1 MLWIMLIL
9 IQDCQ
14 RAFPVAAHVSG
25 RPGDPACRGG
35 SALPSERWSSAVGF
49 AIRLGTREGPVLDA
63 SVEKDGEVAPCL
75 VGLGG

>member
-1 MLWIMLIL
+1 MLWIMLIF

-14 RAFPVAAHVSG
+14 RAFPVAAHVSS
-25 RPGDPACRGG
+25 RPGDPAWRGG
-35 SALPSERWSSAVGF
+35 SALSVRAMVERRGFCHSS
-49 AIRLGTREGPVLDA
+49 RHSRRLDA